1 MQLVLVGT
9 AHIEQR
15 GDQLLLAHQ
24 RDHRLDVQ
32 IPRKGARP
40 RLVVLGGSSVRRG
53 PGPGTISDFPTRLAE
68 LLPDVEVLNL
78 GSPGQSMGGVAKILG
93 ELGPVQADRVLLYEG
108 HNDFAQVVFMGG
120 VYAAPLWQL
129 PFYALTGR
137 SWIYLTVKH
146 LVLPVPPDTSG
157 MTSASRL
164 LITADRTALDARVQV
179 LDLYAQALKD
189 AVDQS
194 PAPVIFSTMLRNFD
208 APPTGVLVAGDT
220 GPCSALL
227 RQPELEQTA
236 VETACGQG
244 SLSEWLAAQQAVREG
259 RKDEALSHWRRS
271 LALDPLPIRAPLE
284 ADDLIREVQG
294 AMVVDPATA
303 LGPLPR
309 GQLFSD
315 VLHPSADGAL
325 ALAQVL
331 APAVRQSLGR

>member
-24 RDHRLDVQ
+24 RDRRLDVQ
-32 IPRKGARP
+32 IPRKGNRP

-93 ELGPVQADRVLLYEG
+93 ELAPVQADRVLLYEG

-157 MTSASRL
+157 MSSASRL
-164 LITADRTALDARVQV
+164 LVTADRTALNARDQV
-179 LDLYAQALKD
+179 LDLYRQALKD

-208 APPTGVLVAGDT
+208 APPTGVLVDGD
-220 GPCSALL
+220 PAACSALVRKQDL
-227 RQPELEQTA
+227 ALTE
-236 VETACGQG
+236 VEATCGAG
-244 SLSEWLAAQQAVREG
+244 SLSEWLAAHQADRAG
-259 RKDEALSHWRRS
+259 RKEEALAHWRRS

-294 AMVVDPATA
+294 ATVVDPATA
-303 LGPLPR
+303 MGPLPR
-309 GQLFSD
+309 GPLFSD
-315 VLHPSADGAL
+315 VLHPSPEGAL